1 MDLAFQQPFD
11 ASMSGP
17 ITASSGMTTCGTITV
32 EEADDGGTDDPSDPT
47 DPGDSPIPELP
58 TTAVAGGV
66 ALVILLVVFLLMN

>member
-32 EEADDGGTDDPSDPT
+32 EEADDGGTDGPS
-47 DPGDSPIPELP
+47 DPGDSPIPEVP